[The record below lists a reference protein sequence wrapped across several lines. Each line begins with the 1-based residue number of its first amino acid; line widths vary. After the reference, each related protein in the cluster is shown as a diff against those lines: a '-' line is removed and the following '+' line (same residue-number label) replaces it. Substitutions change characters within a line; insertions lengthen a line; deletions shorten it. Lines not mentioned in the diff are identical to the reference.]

1 VPRLPTGGGG
11 YLGGMPTH
19 ASVWIPDAG
28 APSFPTLSGDVVTDV
43 VVVGAG
49 ITGLTTAALLQR
61 AGHDVVVIDMHRVA
75 TGTTGHT
82 TGKVTSQHG
91 LSYVRLAA
99 EHGEETARLYGEAN
113 EAGVAMVAELAAAA
127 SADCDLTRAPAYVY
141 TTDDKRVGD
150 LEREATV
157 ASRLG
162 LPAVL
167 ADPAEVPFDK
177 ALAALRFHD
186 QLHLDAYRFCTA
198 LASSIIS
205 AGGAVYEHT
214 RATRVRERS
223 EHVVVETDHGIIR
236 ADHAVV
242 ATLLPFVD
250 SGGFFARARASRA
263 YGLAARLSSPAP
275 AGMFITC
282 EQPTRSVRPW
292 PAGGPN
298 GVIVVGEEHETGSD
312 PDTEGHYQR
321 LERWARS
328 AFDVESIEYTWSA
341 QDYTTVD
348 NIPYV
353 GRQPLRHRTWIA
365 TGYRKWG
372 LSNAAAAAIVLAAS
386 LDGKEHP
393 WRSLFDPG
401 RVGGPRAIAR
411 LVRDNAKVGGHL
423 IGDWLGR
430 LRNRRVDEL
439 SPGEGGVVRHKG
451 RIIGAFRD
459 HSDVV
464 HGVSLTCTHLGCTV
478 RWNAAETTWDCP
490 CHGSRFGHDGTVLQG
505 PAVRDLR
512 RFDVTVEDH

>member
-1 VPRLPTGGGG
+1 
-11 YLGGMPTH
+11 MPAH
-19 ASVWIPDAG
+19 ASVWIPGAG
-28 APSFPTLSGDVVTDV
+28 SPSFPPMNGDVVTDV

-49 ITGLTTAALLQR
+49 ISGLTTAALLQR
-61 AGHDVVVIDMHRVA
+61 AGHDVVLIDMHQVA

-91 LSYVRLAA
+91 LCYARLTA
-99 EHGEETARLYGEAN
+99 EQGEEKARLYGDAN
-113 EAGVAMVAELAAAA
+113 EAGVAMVAELAVEA

-150 LEREATV
+150 IERETSV
-157 ASRLG
+157 AARLG

-167 ADPAEVPFDK
+167 ADPAEVPFEN
-177 ALAALRFHD
+177 ALAAVRFDD

-205 AGGAVYEHT
+205 RGGAVHEHT

-223 EHVVVETDHGIIR
+223 DHVIVETDHGIVR
-236 ADHAVV
+236 ANHAVV
-242 ATLLPFVD
+242 ATLLPLAD
-250 SGGFFARARASRA
+250 SGGFFARAKASRA
-263 YGLAARLSSPAP
+263 YGMAARLGNPAP
-275 AGMFITC
+275 IGMFITA
-282 EQPTRSVRPW
+282 EQPTRSLRPW
-292 PAGGPN
+292 PGGGPN

-321 LERWARS
+321 LEKWARTT
-328 AFDVESIEYTWSA
+328 FDVESIDYTWSA

-348 NIPYV
+348 KIPYV
-353 GRQPLRHRTWIA
+353 GRQPLRRRIWIA

-372 LSNAAAAAIVLAAS
+372 LSNAAAAAIVLVAS
-386 LDGKEHP
+386 IDEQEHA

-401 RVGGPRAIAR
+401 RVGGHRAVAR
-411 LVRDNAKVGGHL
+411 LVRDNLKVGGHL

-430 LRNRRVDEL
+430 LRTRRVDSL
-439 SPGEGGVVRHKG
+439 VPGEGGVVRHNGK
-451 RIIGAFRD
+451 IIGAYRD
-459 HSDVV
+459 QAGAV

-512 RFDVTVEDH
+512 RFDVTVEVR